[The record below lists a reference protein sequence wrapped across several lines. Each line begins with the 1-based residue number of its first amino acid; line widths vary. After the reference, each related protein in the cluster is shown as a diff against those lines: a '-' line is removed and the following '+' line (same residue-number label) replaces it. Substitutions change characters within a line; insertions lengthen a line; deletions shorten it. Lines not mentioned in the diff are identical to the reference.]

1 MFFSA
6 FVGND
11 QGLLLLREALTQH
24 AHWLGLTP
32 CAESLRLVNSK
43 NISFGW
49 LDSRLAKR
57 NPRLKQ
63 TKDHIVG
70 MSFGDSA
77 FESPTTPEGICN
89 RVVGLG
95 ISNAIKVEVDKPSGE
110 VSFTIPPATPEQFYF
125 SRTSDGYYFSD
136 DLRLFRHLVATQLDE
151 RAVYALFQYGAIPPP
166 LTAYKNVNRI
176 PGGHVFRVH
185 SNLLEHVCTPFFHL
199 QTPEPETAESNP
211 ETKIQRAL
219 DDILTRVPES
229 ASLFFSGGV
238 DSGLLA
244 AQLARLGRTDVELIN
259 YSFGESDE
267 ESRLALLM
275 ASHLGMKCHQVKHD
289 PGKAGDVL
297 RRIAEDYSFPFG
309 DCSTVPT
316 NILVH
321 ESLRWTTRSDVVIE
335 GTGADGAFGV
345 GEKYGDWSRVY
356 AIPTFLRQQA
366 NPAYRWLRLWKGD
379 SSLERLGRVARK
391 SVDMPLGPALVAE
404 NALAGIAY
412 NIPDRIRWSLHE
424 AIHQSFGVMSA
435 AANPK
440 EQLSFLDLAW
450 VGAGRMAPKSFEPL
464 RKHGIQA
471 IYPFLELPM
480 LLASSSIRWANKCPS
495 GETKGL
501 LKSLLARSL
510 DRKWIYRPKCG
521 FAPPHRELLGSAGLQ
536 EFLRGQ
542 VLSPQNPL
550 MDFCERDKVTEMV
563 ELAHKYQKLSP
574 GVCDFLWTLT
584 FASGWLAQLP
594 ERMRRPSQSPLNDSV
609 ETVVEE
615 DHHGVKVAIAN

>member
-11 QGLLLLREALTQH
+11 RGMLFLREALGQH
-24 AHWLGLTP
+24 AHWLGLAP
-32 CAESLRLVNSK
+32 WVESLRLVNSK

-49 LDSRLAKR
+49 LDARLAKR
-57 NPRLKQ
+57 NPRLEQ

-70 MSFGDSA
+70 MSFGQA
-77 FESPTTPEGICN
+77 PLESPPTPQAVCN
-89 RVVGLG
+89 EVVGFG
-95 ISNAIKVEVDKPSGE
+95 VSNAIKVEVDKRSGE
-110 VSFTIPPATPEQFYF
+110 VSFFIPPATPEQFYF

-151 RAVYALFQYGAIPPP
+151 RSVFALFQYGAIPPP
-166 LTAYKNVNRI
+166 LTVYQNVHRI

-185 SNLLEHVCTPFFHL
+185 SNPLEHLCTPFFHL
-199 QTPEPETAESNP
+199 QSPEPESAESNP
-211 ETKIQRAL
+211 ESKIERAL

-238 DSGLLA
+238 DSALLA
-244 AQLARLGRTDVELIN
+244 AQLAQLGRTDVELIN
-259 YSFGESDE
+259 YSFGKNDE
-267 ESRLALLM
+267 ESRRALHM
-275 ASHLGMKCHQVKHD
+275 ASHFGMKWHQVNHD
-289 PGKAGDVL
+289 PGKVGDVL
-297 RRIAEDYSFPFG
+297 GRIAKDYSFPFG

-321 ESLRWTTRSDVVIE
+321 ESLRWATRSGVVIE

-345 GEKYGDWSRVY
+345 GEKHTDWSRVY

-366 NPAYRWLRLWKGD
+366 NPVYRWLRLWKGD
-379 SSLERLGRVARK
+379 SALEHLGRVARK

-424 AIHQSFGVMSA
+424 SIRKSFGVMSA
-435 AANPK
+435 AADPK

-450 VGAGRMAPKSFEPL
+450 VGAGRLAPKSFEPL
-464 RKHGIQA
+464 RKQGIQA

-480 LLASSSIRWANKCPS
+480 LLASSSIRWADKCPS

-536 EFLRGQ
+536 EFLHGR

-550 MDFCERDKVTEMV
+550 MDLCERSKVTEMI
-563 ELAHKYQKLSP
+563 ERARKCQKLSP
-574 GVCDFLWTLT
+574 GVGDFLWTLT

-594 ERMRRPSQSPLNDSV
+594 ERTRRSSQSSLHDSV
-609 ETVVEE
+609 ETGAEE
-615 DHHGVKVAIAN
+615 NHDEVKVMIAN